1 MAGPAVQK
9 LPQSTRRV
17 PQFGTAT
24 QKDLEPFIGLMQIL
38 HTEPNASAYAR
49 LLAKETKDEERLMLA
64 HLFEEMAVLVHHG
77 LIVEDL
83 LFDAFA
89 FDHYWEE
96 LKGAVKQ
103 IRKQTGNPKLCENFE
118 LSAAVAKMYREA
130 RPAKN

>member
-9 LPQSTRRV
+9 LPQTTRRV

-24 QKDLEPFIGLMQIL
+24 QKDLEPFIGLMQVL

-49 LLAKETKDEERLMLA
+49 LLARETKEEDKLMLA
-64 HLFEEMAVLVHHG
+64 HLFEEMAVLVRHG

-89 FDHYWEE
+89 FDHYWDE

-103 IRKQTGNPKLCENFE
+103 VRKKTGNDKFCENFE
-118 LSAAVAKMYREA
+118 LSAGVATMYREA
-130 RPAKN
+130 RPHKN

>member
-9 LPQSTRRV
+9 LPQNTKRA

-24 QKDLEPFIGLMQIL
+24 PKDLEPFIGLMQIL

-49 LLAKETKDEERLMLA
+49 LLAKDTKEEDRLMLA
-64 HLFEEMAVLVHHG
+64 HLFEEIAVLVRHG

-89 FDHYWEE
+89 LDHYWDE
-96 LKGAVKQ
+96 LKGAVKAV
-103 IRKQTGNPKLCENFE
+103 RKKTGNDKLCENFE
-118 LSAAVAKMYREA
+118 LSAAVATRYREA
-130 RPAKN
+130 RPVKH